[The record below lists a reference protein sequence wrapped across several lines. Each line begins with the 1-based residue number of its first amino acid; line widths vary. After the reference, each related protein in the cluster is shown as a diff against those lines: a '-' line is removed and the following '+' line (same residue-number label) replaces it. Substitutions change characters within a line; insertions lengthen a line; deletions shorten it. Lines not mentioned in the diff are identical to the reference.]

1 MYFELA
7 PIPAS
12 HLPLDAAKSHL
23 LLGSTFED
31 AAVQESVLAGF
42 LRAALS
48 VIERRLSLVMLQRQ
62 FAYDAFE
69 VPETQMLSL
78 PLWPVKQLLSVS
90 LHTADNVSALPQEDF
105 DLHLEKGRAEVHG
118 CFPKLV
124 NGGFCRVSI
133 MAGQY
138 FNWADIPADLQQ
150 AVLLLCSHYYENRDE
165 SGLAQSSMPF
175 GILSLLEPH
184 KRPRFRAGRL
194 L

>member
-12 HLPLDAAKSHL
+12 DLPLDAAKSHL

-31 AAVQESVLAGF
+31 AAVQEPVLAGF
-42 LRAALS
+42 LRAAIT

-62 FAYDAFE
+62 FGYDAFE
-69 VPETQMLSL
+69 SPETQMLSL

-90 LHTADNVSALPQEDF
+90 LHMAHNVRHLPKEGF
-105 DLHLEKGRAEVHG
+105 NLPLEKGRAQVHG
-118 CFPKLV
+118 CFPKLL
-124 NGGFCRVSI
+124 NGGFCRISI

-138 FNWADIPADLQQ
+138 VNWAGIPADLQQ

-184 KRPRFRAGRL
+184 KRPRLRAGRL